1 MSNLDF
7 DNQATDPVEL
17 LHTWLEDA
25 KVRTNLPNPNAMTLA
40 TVDQDGR
47 PSARIVLLRGLDERG
62 AVFFTNYASR
72 KGRALDAH
80 RNAALV
86 LHWDELERQVR
97 IEGRVSRVS
106 GEESDAYWSTRAR
119 ESRIGAWASRQSEI
133 LEDKA
138 ALEAEIKRYTRE
150 FEGGEVPR
158 PEHWGGYRVSLDQV
172 EFWEG
177 QPARIHDRLVCQ
189 RVDDRWE
196 TCRLSP

>member
-138 ALEAEIKRYTRE
+138 ALEAEIERYTRE

>member
-1 MSNLDF
+1 MSTLDF

-86 LHWDELERQVR
+86 IHWDELERQVR

>member
-1 MSNLDF
+1 MSTLDF

-86 LHWDELERQVR
+86 IHWDELERQVR

-138 ALEAEIKRYTRE
+138 ALEAEIERYTRE

-189 RVDDRWE
+189 RVNDRWE

>member
-1 MSNLDF
+1 MSTLDF

-86 LHWDELERQVR
+86 IHWDELERQVR

-106 GEESDAYWSTRAR
+106 DEESDAYWSTRAR

>member
-86 LHWDELERQVR
+86 IHWDELERQVR

-138 ALEAEIKRYTRE
+138 ALEAEIERYTRE

>member
-1 MSNLDF
+1 MSTLDF

-86 LHWDELERQVR
+86 IHWDELERQVR

-138 ALEAEIKRYTRE
+138 ALEAEIERYTRE

>member
-1 MSNLDF
+1 MSTLDF

-86 LHWDELERQVR
+86 IHWDELERQVR

-119 ESRIGAWASRQSEI
+119 ESRIGAWASRQSEV

-138 ALEAEIKRYTRE
+138 ALEAEIERYTRE